1 MKNNVYLP
9 TTKSKKNSIILI
21 ILLLIIYLF
30 ENLSIITKITGPLL
44 YYMLKVFLWSGL
56 AFIVWKLPAVKTNG
70 KLRLRQSIYS
80 WSFIFAII
88 YLVALFI
95 GGLINGIGKSPYFG
109 SPINL
114 LLNAITI
121 VPMLIGREFVRGY
134 LINSLVKKESTLVS
148 VLVAI
153 LMTLIG
159 VPFNKYST
167 LTGSESIVKY
177 IGQTLAPD
185 LFNNFLANYLAFL
198 GGKTASI
205 IYMGILLAF
214 NWFSPILPD
223 LQWITSAFIGIL
235 FPIFSLSAMQ
245 QIYAKES
252 HTYSKIYTKNQ
263 GLFGWIVTSVLSIT
277 LIWFSAGVFPVS
289 PSVIATGS
297 MLPFIKP
304 GDVVLIKKVGKNA
317 INVGDIIQFKREDIL
332 ISHRIIDIVEDD
344 LGIGY
349 KTKGDNNS
357 GADTEL
363 VRPEKIK
370 GEIIYTI
377 PKIGWPTLL
386 LKKKDDMPLKQVQF

>member
-1 MKNNVYLP
+1 MKNNVYSP
-9 TTKSKKNSIILI
+9 TKKSPKNSMKLI

-30 ENLSIITKITGPLL
+30 ESLYMLTKIISPYL
-44 YYMLKVFLWSGL
+44 YYILKVFLWSGL
-56 AFIVWKLPAVKTNG
+56 AFIAWKLPSIKTNG
-70 KLRLRQSIYS
+70 KLRLRKSIYS

-95 GGLINGIGKSPYFG
+95 GGLVNKIGKSPYFG

-114 LLNAITI
+114 ILNAITI
-121 VPMLIGREFVRGY
+121 GSMLIGREFARSY
-134 LINSLVKKESTLVS
+134 LINSLTEEDSTLVS
-148 VLVAI
+148 VLVAL

-167 LTGSESIVKY
+167 LTGYENIVKY
-177 IGQTLAPD
+177 LGQTVAPD
-185 LFNNFLANYLAFL
+185 FCNNFLANYFAFL

-205 IYMGILLAF
+205 IYMGIILAF

-235 FPIFSLSAMQ
+235 CPIFSLLAMQ

-252 HTYSKIYTKNQ
+252 HSYKKIYTKEV
-263 GLFGWIVTSVLSIT
+263 GVFGWIVTSVLSISI
-277 LIWFSAGVFPVS
+277 IWFSAGVFPVS

-297 MLPFIKP
+297 MQPLINP
-304 GDVVLIKKVGKNA
+304 GDVILIKKVKINSV
-317 INVGDIIQFKREDIL
+317 NVGDIIQFKRDDIL
-332 ISHRIIDIVEDD
+332 ISHRIVDIVEDTK
-344 LGIGY
+344 GIGY

-357 GADTEL
+357 GSDTEL
-363 VRPEKIK
+363 VRPDKIK
-370 GEIIYTI
+370 GEVIYTI

-386 LKKKDDMPLKQVQF
+386 LKKKDDIPLKKVQF

>member
-1 MKNNVYLP
+1 MKTNVYLP
-9 TTKSKKNSIILI
+9 TKKSKKNSIILI
-21 ILLLIIYLF
+21 SLLLLIYLF
-30 ENLSIITKITGPLL
+30 ESLSIPTKTISPILH
-44 YYMLKVFLWSGL
+44 YILKVFLWSGL
-56 AFIVWKLPAVKTNG
+56 AIIVWRLPSIKSNG
-70 KLRLRQSIYS
+70 KLRLRKSIYF
-80 WSFIFAII
+80 WSFIFAIM

-95 GGLINGIGKSPYFG
+95 GGLINKIGKSPYFG

-121 VPMLIGREFVRGY
+121 GSMLIGREFVRSY
-134 LINSLVKKESTLVS
+134 LINSLTKKESTLVS
-148 VLVAI
+148 VLVAL

-159 VPFNKYST
+159 LPFNKYST
-167 LTGSESIVKY
+167 LTGYENIIKY
-177 IGQTLAPD
+177 MGQTLAPD
-185 LFNNFLANYLAFL
+185 FCTNFLANYLAFL

-235 FPIFSLSAMQ
+235 FPMFSLLAMQ

-252 HTYSKIYTKNQ
+252 HTYKKIYAKNE
-263 GLFGWIVTSVLSIT
+263 GLFGWIVTSVLSIA

-297 MLPFIKP
+297 MMPFIRP
-304 GDVVLIKKVGKNA
+304 GDVILIKKVEIEF
-317 INVGDIIQFKREDIL
+317 INIGDIIQFKREDIL
-332 ISHRIIDIVEDD
+332 ISHRIIDKVEDEQ
-344 LGIGY
+344 GIGY

-357 GADTEL
+357 VADTEL
-363 VRPEKIK
+363 VRPDKIK
-370 GEIIYTI
+370 GEVIYTI

-386 LKKKDDMPLKQVQF
+386 LKKKDDIPSKQVQF